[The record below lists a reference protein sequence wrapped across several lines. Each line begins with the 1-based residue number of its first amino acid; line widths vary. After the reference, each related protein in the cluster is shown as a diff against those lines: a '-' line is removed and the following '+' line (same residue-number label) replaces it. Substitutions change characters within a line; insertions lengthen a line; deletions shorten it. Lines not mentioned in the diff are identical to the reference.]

1 MTTLADQLRLL
12 LPPVSYDGSA
22 PYLSAT
28 IEAEANAM
36 DLADAQASMVYNAIF
51 PDSGE
56 GLADWERV
64 LALPDPC
71 LVGHAQTVGQRIQA
85 VVSKQ
90 QGRAGQSKP
99 FFIALAKSM
108 GYDIT
113 ITTFHPARAGIARAG
128 DSINGGDWDFTWR
141 VNAPAVTVS
150 YAKAG
155 TAGAGDPL
163 SAWGNRALE
172 CRLSQMK
179 PAESILLFGYGD
191 HP

>member
-1 MTTLADQLRLL
+1 MTTLADQIRLL

-36 DLADAQASMVYNAIF
+36 DLADSQAGMVYNAIF

-71 LVGHAQTVGQRIQA
+71 LVGHAQTVGQRVQA
-85 VVSKQ
+85 VVSKV
-90 QGRAGQSKP
+90 QGRAGQSRP
-99 FFIALAKSM
+99 FFISLAKAM

-113 ITTFHPARAGIARAG
+113 ITTFKPARAGIARAG
-128 DSINGGDWDFTWR
+128 SPINGGEWNFTWR
-141 VNAPAVTVS
+141 VNAPAVTS
-150 YAKAG
+150 SHAKAG
-155 TAGAGDPL
+155 ITGAGDPL
-163 SAWGNRALE
+163 TAWGNRALE
-172 CRLSQMK
+172 CRLGQLK
-179 PAESILLFGYGD
+179 PAESILLFGYGVK
-191 HP
+191 

>member
-28 IEAEANAM
+28 IEAEASAM
-36 DLADAQASMVYNAIF
+36 NMAEAQASIVYNAMF

-71 LVGHAQTVGQRIQA
+71 LVGQPQTIGQRVQS
-85 VVSKQ
+85 VVSKL
-90 QGRAGQSKP
+90 QGRAGQSRS
-99 FFIALAKSM
+99 FFIALAKTM

-113 ITTFHPARAGIARAG
+113 ITTFRPARAGMARAG
-128 DSINGGDWDFTWR
+128 DPLNGGDWNFTWR
-141 VNAPAVTVS
+141 VNAPAVTAN
-150 YAKAG
+150 YARVG
-155 TAGAGDPL
+155 VTGAGDPL
-163 SAWGNRALE
+163 SVWGNKALE
-172 CRLSQMK
+172 CRLGQMK
-179 PAESILLFGYGD
+179 PAESILLFGYGET
-191 HP
+191 

>member
-28 IEAEANAM
+28 IEAEANALN
-36 DLADAQASMVYNAIF
+36 LADSQAGIVYSAIF

-71 LVGHAQTVGQRIQA
+71 LVGQAQTVGQRLQA
-85 VVSKQ
+85 VVSKL

-113 ITTFHPARAGIARAG
+113 ITTFRPARAGTARAG
-128 DSINGGDWDFTWR
+128 DSINGGDWNFTWR
-141 VNAPAVTVS
+141 INAPAVTAS
-150 YAKAG
+150 HACAG
-155 TAGAGDPL
+155 ATGAGDPL
-163 SAWGNRALE
+163 TTWGNKALE
-172 CRLSQMK
+172 CRLGQMK

-191 HP
+191 N